1 MALPVRKSFR
11 IRAVKKKLEERK
23 PEITII
29 DYDEHSF
36 QEKKVKTIEECFP
49 FKETPSITWI
59 NIDGINDK
67 ELIEKIVSHFNFHPL
82 LIEEIQ
88 DIERRPK
95 IEDFEDYVFLLLK
108 VFQYDEI
115 LNEINSEQISIIFGK
130 NYVISFQENPGDPF
144 NPIRE
149 KIRTS
154 KGRIRKMGTDY
165 LVYSLLD
172 IIIDNYFFVLEK
184 VGEKIELLEE
194 ELVSNPKP
202 KTLRLI
208 HNLKQQMIALRKS
221 VWPSREIIDLLQRGE
236 LKLIQRATKIYLRDL
251 YEHTIQVIDAIETYR
266 DILSGMIDI
275 YLSSISNKLNEIM
288 KVLTIIATIFIP
300 LTFVAGVYGM
310 NFKFMPE
317 LYLPLAYPIVLTAM
331 LLIAAGMLYYFKKKK
346 WI

>member
-67 ELIEKIVSHFNFHPL
+67 ELIEKIASHFNFHPL

-202 KTLRLI
+202 KTLHLI

-236 LKLIQRATKIYLRDL
+236 LKLIQRTTKIYLRDL

>member
-11 IRAVKKKLEERK
+11 IRAVKKQLEERK

-67 ELIEKIVSHFNFHPL
+67 ELIEKIASHFNFHPL

-202 KTLRLI
+202 KTLHLI

-236 LKLIQRATKIYLRDL
+236 LKLIQRTTKIYLRDL